1 MLRLRNVG
9 RDSQQTKRCRRG
21 DTVTDT
27 TANIIGVHIFAIDD
41 AALDGIPDP
50 DAYIVSLSG
59 CRQGRSYTRQY
70 GPVISSD
77 DKASIEDRLRGDIRL
92 IGTSDVIWYALELM
106 RLCPKL
112 RFRRLLSTRSGTARL
127 SPRFKVHVFHDC
139 TLTNRQRSMT
149 IATECYMNRYSIDN
163 KTIEIT
169 APSPFVLRCGTV
181 LPIFR
186 MKWAEIQGNTTE
198 LQEDWKLADDAVTA
212 KDKEHTGSGTQ
223 RYTLIQSESGW
234 QTHVMH
240 GTRLVAYDSEDEPHE
255 VDIIQI
261 KGRVVKFTHQHLRR
275 GDIQRFEIIRGGESL
290 HDVMGHL
297 AAARKLLCTDTP
309 VSGALQ
315 FMAAYFS
322 LPSQTAAEWRT
333 HVQNE
338 EQVMSELKW
347 PTREVVSRGRQLRDR
362 RKYDRKVL
370 HVCCMESMS

>member
-21 DTVTDT
+21 DTVTGT

-139 TLTNRQRSMT
+139 TLTNRQRSTT
-149 IATECYMNRYSIDN
+149 IATECYMNRCFERLRFYICLCFRTLQKKQN
-163 KTIEIT
+163 IL
-169 APSPFVLRCGTV
+169 FLVLVFKLYDATV
-181 LPIFR
+181 CLP
-186 MKWAEIQGNTTE
+186 
-198 LQEDWKLADDAVTA
+198 LA
-212 KDKEHTGSGTQ
+212 
-223 RYTLIQSESGW
+223 
-234 QTHVMH
+234 
-240 GTRLVAYDSEDEPHE
+240 
-255 VDIIQI
+255 
-261 KGRVVKFTHQHLRR
+261 
-275 GDIQRFEIIRGGESL
+275 
-290 HDVMGHL
+290 
-297 AAARKLLCTDTP
+297 
-309 VSGALQ
+309 
-315 FMAAYFS
+315 
-322 LPSQTAAEWRT
+322 
-333 HVQNE
+333 
-338 EQVMSELKW
+338 
-347 PTREVVSRGRQLRDR
+347 
-362 RKYDRKVL
+362 
-370 HVCCMESMS
+370 